1 MAGPSVN
8 PTPVEQLR
16 SQRPATRAVLAFVFL
31 LALGAIVLLGAGEAG
46 AQSATPGGSTPSS
59 QISSPTSASAV
70 SATLEECVTAVAQ
83 GERAAT
89 FSGEMTA
96 IPGTVRMSMRIDVEE
111 RVPGEAAFHAVTA
124 SGLGVWRSADP
135 KVKVYKYLKQV
146 TNLSSPASYR
156 GFVQFRW
163 VGEKGRTIKRAERMT
178 TRCLQPAS
186 PAEPAGPEGGSAPST
201 GGAAAPVAG

>member
-1 MAGPSVN
+1 MDERLRRSVAHTRVALRVLLACAAALTLLLAARASAAS
-8 PTPVEQLR
+8 TPVSGSNV
-16 SQRPATRAVLAFVFL
+16 SQVTA
-31 LALGAIVLLGAGEAG
+31 
-46 AQSATPGGSTPSS
+46 
-59 QISSPTSASAV
+59 PTSSGSV

-111 RVPGEAAFHAVTA
+111 RVPGEAAFHTVTA
-124 SGLGVWRSADP
+124 PGLGVWRSADP

-163 VGEKGRTIKRAERMT
+163 IGEKGRAIKRAERMT
-178 TRCLQPAS
+178 VRCLQPAS
-186 PAEPAGPEGGSAPST
+186 PSEPVPAGTEVSTSSASSSGAVAPSK
-201 GGAAAPVAG
+201 G